1 MIPVIMAGGSGT
13 RLWPLSRELYPKQ
26 LLALVESR
34 TMLQATVARVL
45 GIDNITSPVVI
56 CQDEHRFL
64 VREQLAELEVVPGAI
79 ILEPIGRNT
88 APAAAVAALQGLAA
102 TGDDPILLLLPADHL
117 IRDEEA
123 FRVAVRIGERLA
135 AAGALVTFGIV
146 PDRPETGY
154 GYIRKGEILD
164 GGGFKVERFVEKPT
178 TDKAREY
185 VDSRNYLW
193 NSGMF
198 MFRASRLVEE
208 LEKHAP
214 LILSSC
220 REAFDKRR
228 VDLDFIRLAEA
239 SFRKCPSDSLDYA
252 VMEKTDAAQVVPLD
266 CGWSDLGSWS
276 SLQEV
281 STADEAGNVIMGD
294 VMALGVK
301 NSYLRAESRLVAAI
315 GLEDQIVI
323 ETADAV
329 LIAPRSR
336 SQEVKEIVEKLRRE
350 KRDEALMHRRIFRPW
365 GSYEGLAM
373 AGRYQVKHI
382 VVKPGGRLSLQM
394 HHHRAEHWVVVRGT
408 ARVTVGKDTV
418 MLSENQSTYIPVG
431 ANHRLENPGVIEL
444 ELIEIQTGS
453 YLGEDDIVR
462 FEDVYG
468 RQDAGN
474 KDGGEK

>member
-26 LLALVESR
+26 LLPLVEPR

-45 GIDNITSPVVI
+45 RIDNSTPPVLI
-56 CQDEHRFL
+56 CHHEHRFL
-64 VREQLAELEVVPGAI
+64 VREQLAGLEVVPAAI
-79 ILEPIGRNT
+79 ILEPVGRNT
-88 APAAAVAALQGLAA
+88 APAAAVAALHGLAVE
-102 TGDDPILLLLPADHL
+102 GDDPVLLLLPADHL

-123 FRVAVRIGERLA
+123 FRAAVRIGERLA

-154 GYIRKGEILD
+154 GYIKKGEVVD

-178 TDKAREY
+178 VEKAREY
-185 VDSRNYLW
+185 VDSGSYLW
-193 NSGMF
+193 NSGIF
-198 MFRASRLVEE
+198 MFKASRLVEE
-208 LEKHAP
+208 LETHAS
-214 LILSSC
+214 LILDAC
-220 REAFDKRR
+220 REAYDKRR

-239 SFRKCPSDSLDYA
+239 PFRGCPADSLDYA

-266 CGWSDLGSWS
+266 CGWSDLGSWD
-276 SLQEV
+276 SLHEV
-281 STADEAGNVIMGD
+281 SEADPAGNVILGD
-294 VMALGVK
+294 VLTRGVK
-301 NSYLRAESRLVAAI
+301 NSYLRAESRLLAAI

-329 LIAPRSR
+329 LVAPRSR
-336 SQEVKEIVEKLRRE
+336 SQEVKEIVEQLRRG
-350 KRDEALMHRRIFRPW
+350 KRDEILMHRRIFRPW
-365 GSYEGLAM
+365 GSYEGLAT
-373 AGRYQVKHI
+373 ADRYQVKHI
-382 VVKPGGRLSLQM
+382 VVKPGGQLSLQM

-408 ARVTVGKDTV
+408 AKVTIGEQSV

-431 ANHRLENPGVIEL
+431 SRHRLENPGVIEL

-468 RQDAGN
+468 RQDTGATNN
-474 KDGGEK
+474 KG

>member
-1 MIPVIMAGGSGT
+1 
-13 RLWPLSRELYPKQ
+13 
-26 LLALVESR
+26 
-34 TMLQATVARVL
+34 
-45 GIDNITSPVVI
+45 
-56 CQDEHRFL
+56 
-64 VREQLAELEVVPGAI
+64 LAELEVVPGAI
-79 ILEPIGRNT
+79 ILEPVGRNT
-88 APAAAVAALQGLAA
+88 APAAAVAALQALAVE
-102 TGDDPILLLLPADHL
+102 GDDPILLLLPADHL

-123 FRVAVRIGERLA
+123 FRAAVRVGERLA

-178 TDKAREY
+178 TEKAREY
-185 VDSRNYLW
+185 VESGNYLW

-208 LEKHAP
+208 LEQHAP
-214 LILSSC
+214 LILAAC
-220 REAFDKRR
+220 REAFNKRR
-228 VDLDFIRLAEA
+228 LDLDFIRLAEA
-239 SFRKCPSDSLDYA
+239 PFRKCPADSLDYA

-281 STADEAGNVIMGD
+281 SRGDEAGNVILGD
-294 VMALGVK
+294 VLVHGVK

-329 LIAPRSR
+329 LVAPRSR
-336 SQEVKEIVEKLRRE
+336 SQEVKMIVEQLRRE
-350 KRDEALMHRRIFRPW
+350 KRDEAQMHRRIFRPW

-373 AGRYQVKHI
+373 AERYQVKHI

-408 ARVTVGKDTV
+408 ARVTVGEDTV

-431 ANHRLENPGVIEL
+431 ASHRLENPGVIEL

-468 RQDAGN
+468 RQDVESSDKEG
-474 KDGGEK
+474 